1 MNILGFLSTTLT
13 LATFILSCM
22 FSKYVDIKN
31 LNIVECD
38 PYDFDFTIL
47 QDYYYEMPRVYSSK
61 RIEYMQI
68 GNEIVVPVD
77 YVDSVLLIREELYEC
92 NINKHN

>member
-1 MNILGFLSTTLT
+1 
-13 LATFILSCM
+13 M